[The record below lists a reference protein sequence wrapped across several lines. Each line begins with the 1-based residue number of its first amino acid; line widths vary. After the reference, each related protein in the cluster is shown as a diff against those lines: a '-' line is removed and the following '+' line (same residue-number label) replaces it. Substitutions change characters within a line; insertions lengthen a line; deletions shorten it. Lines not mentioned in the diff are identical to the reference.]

1 MPGRTYPGHMSDLSK
16 LPARKDGATLV
27 VVESPRGS
35 LVKLKYAPDLG
46 AFTLSRPLSLGLTYP
61 FDWGFVPSTHG
72 PDGDPVDALVVWD
85 VPSFPGVVLACRLIG
100 VVAVEQKKRDG
111 KGRQRNDRVLAVP
124 EDAPRET
131 PRKAQDLPG
140 RVRDEICQFFI
151 ASTALE
157 GKEARILGIEGPE
170 VAEELVRA
178 SLKEARGE
186 AA

>member
-1 MPGRTYPGHMSDLSK
+1 MSDLSK

-46 AFTLSRPLSLGLTYP
+46 EFTLSRPLALGLAYP
-61 FDWGFVPSTHG
+61 FDWGFVPSTRG

-85 VPSFPGVVLACRLIG
+85 VPSFPGVVLACRIIG

-111 KGRQRNDRVLAVP
+111 KGRQRNDRVLAIP
-124 EDAPRET
+124 EGAPREMT
-131 PRKAQDLPG
+131 KKAQDLPG
-140 RVRDEICQFFI
+140 RVKDEICQFFL

-157 GKEARILGIEGPE
+157 GKDARILGIEGPE
-170 VAEELVRA
+170 VAEELLRA
-178 SLKEARGE
+178 SMEEGRE